1 MFSWWWLTDKDLNWF
16 DNSEAKWLCAN
27 LHVRPKQGKL
37 LWFYYTIHIFSY
49 LLGFFVP
56 FALACNEH
64 TLPGVKKQIVM
75 AISKNFS
82 SWKGNPRHIFILN
95 YFWQFCVFYIF
106 VIVFTVMHLLLGWTS
121 RYIFLRPTCYTCTLE
136 RFYACLWHLNL
147 SRIWYLVYNK
157 FLVPSNNKFTANVKV
172 VFNVTYI
179 IYMNHTKL

>member
-16 DNSEAKWLCAN
+16 DNSEAKWLCAH

-49 LLGFFVP
+49 LLGFFVH

-82 SWKGNPRHIFILN
+82 SWNGNPRHIFILN
-95 YFWQFCVFYIF
+95 YYWQFCLFYICA
-106 VIVFTVMHLLLGWTS
+106 IVFTVMYFLLGWTS
-121 RYIFLRPTCYTCTLE
+121 KYIFLWPTCYTCTFRKIL
-136 RFYACLWHLNL
+136 CLPRKFK
-147 SRIWYLVYNK
+147 SFRIWYLEYK
-157 FLVPSNNKFTANVKV
+157 KCLVRSNNKFT
-172 VFNVTYI
+172 
-179 IYMNHTKL
+179 NHTRYHKFP